1 MLQLHGRKVISLTAG
16 GLTDVRMI
24 FRSAAN
30 NCREKSAEA
39 IVDTDTSLKS
49 GKRGLRKSYEV
60 SKGRTLLK

>member
-1 MLQLHGRKVISLTAG
+1 MLQLHGRKVISFTTG

-30 NCREKSAEA
+30 NRREKSAEA
-39 IVDTDTSLKS
+39 TVDTDTSLKS